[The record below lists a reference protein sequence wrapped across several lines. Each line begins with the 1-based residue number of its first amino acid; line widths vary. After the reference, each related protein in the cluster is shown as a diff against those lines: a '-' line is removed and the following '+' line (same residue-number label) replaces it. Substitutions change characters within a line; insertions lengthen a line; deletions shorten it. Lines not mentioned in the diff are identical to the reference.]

1 MKNTLLVLLFLLFI
15 MSCKKQEGA
24 IENIEIEEVPTAN
37 HPEEDT
43 TAYVFEDFK
52 CKPSISETKSKID
65 FSSSKTGRS
74 FKTAISNEYE
84 SEAINFG
91 AYYIVSTW
99 GCGTGCISGVIVD
112 TRDGKIYDLPSN
124 EFWEG
129 IGNSVDHKA
138 DSYLLITSAVQLV
151 QDEKGNLID
160 LHHYWKW
167 NEQQKQFEDL
177 SM

>member
-15 MSCKKQEGA
+15 MSCKKQQEGM
-24 IENIEIEEVPTAN
+24 ENIETEEAPALNYPAAKKTVYA
-37 HPEEDT
+37 
-43 TAYVFEDFK
+43 FSDFK
-52 CKPSISETKSKID
+52 CKPSNLEIKSKID
-65 FSSSKTGRS
+65 LKSNENGSS
-74 FKTAISNEYE
+74 FKTAISRQYDIEP
-84 SEAINFG
+84 INFG
-91 AYYIVSTW
+91 AYYIVATW
-99 GCGTGCISGVIVD
+99 RCGTGCLSGVIVD

-129 IGNSVDHKA
+129 IGNNVDHKA
-138 DSYLLITSAVQLV
+138 NSYLLITSAIQLV